1 MDIVFARLD
10 ERLVH
15 GQVMT
20 SWSKH
25 FQIKKIIICDDDLVK
40 DSFTCEVLSL
50 AAPSGVVVIV
60 KSVEDTLK
68 EITNDDTSTK
78 TMLLFK
84 NLKYVLALAE
94 GGFDLKRINIGNMGS
109 SPSRNELT
117 RRVFMSSD
125 EKEIVKKIQ
134 ERGIDIYL
142 QMLYTDPE
150 VDINHYL

>member
-20 SWSKH
+20 SWAKH
-25 FQIKKIIICDDDLVK
+25 FQIKKIVICDDDLVK

-50 AAPSGVVVIV
+50 AAPSGVVVMV

-68 EITNDDTSTK
+68 AIASDDTSTK

-84 NLKYVLALAE
+84 NLQYVLDLVT

-117 RRVFMSSD
+117 RRMFMSSE

-134 ERGIDIYL
+134 KKQVDIYL

-150 VDINHYL
+150 VNIDHYL

>member
-1 MDIVFARLD
+1 MEIVFARLD

-20 SWSKH
+20 SWAKY

-50 AAPSGVVVIV
+50 AAPSGVVVVV
-60 KSVEDTLK
+60 KNVEDTLK
-68 EITNDDTSTK
+68 QIASDDTFTK

-84 NLKYVLALAE
+84 NLKYVLSLVE

-109 SPSRNELT
+109 SPSRNELN
-117 RRVFMSSD
+117 RRVFMSTD

-134 ERGIDIYL
+134 DKGIDIYL

-150 VDINHYL
+150 VSIDHYL